1 MSVKKFKFVSP
12 GVFINEIDNSQRPN
26 EPTGRGP
33 LLIGRTERGPA
44 MVPYQVNSFAEFV
57 TVFGNPI
64 AGNTNTDV
72 WRDGNYAAPTYAAY
86 AAQAWLTNN
95 SPVTMVRLL
104 GAENSK
110 GIGTG
115 DALAG
120 WTTDNEIPATPSIAG
135 GGAYGLWMVTS
146 GSGASAGAD
155 ANSYENEIGSSRW
168 IFAAGATGTLAAI
181 IYTNRGC
188 PQLSGSTPG
197 NSGSTDQVNVTGSA
211 VWIKSTSDK
220 TFNLVMMDGATNAAA
235 TASSTVTFNFDRT
248 SNKYIRKV
256 LNTNPILANATVST
270 NSTHFWLGE
279 TFEREVYDRCTGS
292 VQWATILPMAQFG
305 TASSQW
311 QEHNY
316 SMRRAKTG
324 WFLAQDIRPTSGSA
338 TAAENILTPVY
349 NPESMQKLFRIH
361 SLGWGEWSQNNLKIS
376 IEKITAPTNNSN
388 PYGTFSLRVRKI
400 EDNDGALKTVELY
413 DNCTLNPNSENY
425 VSKKIGDKY
434 IEWDEDTKRY
444 IGYGNYDN
452 NSQFIRIE
460 MNIDVDDGVTD
471 ATYLP
476 FGVHGHPRFVGWRF
490 VSGTTGP
497 LKIGAAPA
505 SASNPLVSD
514 YANTY
519 VSSFVGGVTSFVP
532 GGQYREY
539 TFNNSDTWIAVAPS
553 ASNEID
559 AAAQAH
565 APFVFPAVP
574 LRSGSLDG
582 NIQSPRQAYFGAD
595 VLRKEGGVFYL
606 DFEKSTRDILRP
618 LPDSHKDS
626 DTVAN
631 QLEWSWIF
639 SLDDIRGTVANNVF
653 YASGSRAA
661 GTSITAASGSW
672 QDVLDAGFNKFTTV
686 MYGGFDGLRIDEA
699 EPFRNTFTADGTEL
713 TNYAYNSAKRAID
726 TAKDPEVVDY
736 NLAVAPGITT
746 SGLTDHLINI
756 CEDRGDALA
765 IVDLPGGYVP
775 SSENTAAQPSRLGSV
790 ASTVTSLNNRGLNTS
805 YGCTYYPWVQMR
817 DTLNNTTVWMPPSV
831 AALGAMSNSER
842 KQELWF
848 APAGFNRGGLSKG
861 DAGIPV
867 VGVSEKLTSD
877 DRDTLYDA
885 SINPIASFPNEG
897 IVIFG
902 QKTLQVTPSALDRIN
917 VRRLMIFVKKSISA
931 MANQVLF
938 DQNTI
943 TTWNRF
949 TGKVNPFLA
958 SIKARFGL
966 DDFKVVLDNT
976 TTTPD
981 LVDRNIIYAKI
992 FLKPTKAVE
1001 YIAIDFTITNSGAS
1015 FED

>member
-1 MSVKKFKFVSP
+1 
-12 GVFINEIDNSQRPN
+12 
-26 EPTGRGP
+26 
-33 LLIGRTERGPA
+33 
-44 MVPYQVNSFAEFV
+44 
-57 TVFGNPI
+57 
-64 AGNTNTDV
+64 
-72 WRDGNYAAPTYAAY
+72 
-86 AAQAWLTNN
+86 
-95 SPVTMVRLL
+95 
-104 GAENSK
+104 
-110 GIGTG
+110 
-115 DALAG
+115 
-120 WTTDNEIPATPSIAG
+120 
-135 GGAYGLWMVTS
+135 
-146 GSGASAGAD
+146 
-155 ANSYENEIGSSRW
+155 
-168 IFAAGATGTLAAI
+168 
-181 IYTNRGC
+181 
-188 PQLSGSTPG
+188 
-197 NSGSTDQVNVTGSA
+197 
-211 VWIKSTSDK
+211 
-220 TFNLVMMDGATNAAA
+220 
-235 TASSTVTFNFDRT
+235 
-248 SNKYIRKV
+248 
-256 LNTNPILANATVST
+256 
-270 NSTHFWLGE
+270 
-279 TFEREVYDRCTGS
+279 
-292 VQWATILPMAQFG
+292 
-305 TASSQW
+305 
-311 QEHNY
+311 
-316 SMRRAKTG
+316 
-324 WFLAQDIRPTSGSA
+324 
-338 TAAENILTPVY
+338 
-349 NPESMQKLFRIH
+349 MQKLFRIH

-376 IEKITAPTNNSN
+376 IENVTAPTNNSN
-388 PYGTFSLRVRKI
+388 PYGSFSVRVRKI

-413 DNCTLNPNSENY
+413 DNCNLNPNSENY
-425 VSKKIGDKY
+425 VAKKIGDKY

-444 IGYGNYDN
+444 IDYGNYDN

-460 MNIDVDDGVTD
+460 MNLDVDAGTTR

-476 FGVHGHPRFVGWRF
+476 FGVYGHPRFAGWRF
-490 VSGTTGP
+490 MSGAAGP
-497 LKIGAAPA
+497 LKLNDATRA
-505 SASNPLVSD
+505 SGSVD

-519 VSSFVGGVTSFVP
+519 VSSYVGGVRGFTP
-532 GGQYREY
+532 GGQYDGG
-539 TFNNSDTWIAVAPS
+539 NNTRLEFIAIRPS
-553 ASNEID
+553 ASSD
-559 AAAQAH
+559 PAASTALQEFGGAH

-595 VLRKEGGVFYL
+595 VLRKEGSVFYL

-626 DTVAN
+626 DTVAQ
-631 QLEWSWIF
+631 QLEWSWVF
-639 SLDDIRGTVANNVF
+639 SLDDVSGTFGNNVS
-653 YASGSRAA
+653 YASGSRAT
-661 GTSITAASGSW
+661 GRSITAGSGSW
-672 QDVLDAGFNKFTTV
+672 QEVLTAGFDKFTTV

-713 TNYAYNSAKRAID
+713 TNYAYNSIKRAID

-736 NLAVAPGITT
+736 NLAVVPGVTT

-765 IVDLPGGYVP
+765 VVDLAGGYVP
-775 SSENTAAQPSRLGSV
+775 SSENTTAQSGRLGSV
-790 ASTVTSLNNRGLNTS
+790 NTTVTNLNNRGLNTS
-805 YGCTYYPWVQMR
+805 YGCAYYPWVQMR
-817 DTLNNTTVWMPPSV
+817 DTLNNTTVWMPSSV

-867 VGVSEKLTSD
+867 VGVAEKLTSD
-877 DRDTLYDA
+877 ERDTLYDA
-885 SINPIASFPNEG
+885 NINPIASFPNEG

-966 DDFKVVLDNT
+966 DDFKVVLDTT

>member
-33 LLIGRTERGPA
+33 LIIGRTERGPS

-64 AGNTNTDV
+64 SGKTNTDS
-72 WRDGNYAAPTYAAY
+72 WRDGNYGAPTYAAY

-95 SPVTMVRLL
+95 SPVTIVRLL
-104 GAENSK
+104 GDENSK
-110 GIGTG
+110 GAGTG

-120 WTTDNEIPATPSIAG
+120 WNTANEIKAAGASNVIAG
-135 GGAYGLWMVTS
+135 GGAYGLWLVDS
-146 GSGASAGAD
+146 GSNIEDGTG
-155 ANSYENEIGSSRW
+155 GSSN
-168 IFAAGATGTLAAI
+168 FMFGAGGTGTLGAVF
-181 IYTNRGC
+181 YTNTGC
-188 PQLSGSTPG
+188 PQLSGSTAGYNIAPSDG
-197 NSGSTDQVNVTGSA
+197 IPDVTGSA
-211 VWIKSTSDK
+211 IWVKSTADK
-220 TFNLVMMDGATNAAA
+220 TFKLVMMDGSTDVAAAA
-235 TASSTVTFNFDRT
+235 TETVTFNFDRT
-248 SNKYIRKV
+248 SSKYIRKV
-256 LNTNPILANATVST
+256 LNTNPVLT
-270 NSTHFWLGE
+270 NSDVSSDTKNFWLGE
-279 TFEREVYDRCTGS
+279 TFEREVYNRCSGS
-292 VQWATILPMAQFG
+292 TQWGVILPMAQFG
-305 TASSQW
+305 TASNQW

-316 SMRRAKTG
+316 GMRRSKTG
-324 WFLAQDIRPTSGSA
+324 WFISQDVRTTPGSA
-338 TAAENILTPVY
+338 VETSNVLSPVY
-349 NPESMQKLFRIH
+349 SPESMQKLFKIH
-361 SLGWGEWSQNNLKIS
+361 SLGWGEWNQNNLKIS
-376 IEKITAPTNNSN
+376 IENVSAPTNNSD
-388 PYGTFSLRVRKI
+388 PYGHFSVRVRKI

-413 DNCTLNPNSENY
+413 DNCNLNPNSENY
-425 VSKKIGDKY
+425 IAKMIGDRY

-444 IGYGNYDN
+444 TEYGNYDN
-452 NSQFIRIE
+452 NSQFIRVE
-460 MNIDVDDGVTD
+460 MNTDVDDGTTD
-471 ATYLP
+471 ASYLP
-476 FGVHGHPRFVGWRF
+476 FGVYGHPRFAPWRF

-497 LKIGAAPA
+497 IKLA
-505 SASNPLVSD
+505 SAATSGSVD

-519 VSSFVGGVTSFVP
+519 ISSFVGGVTSFIP
-532 GGQYREY
+532 GGQYRNDA
-539 TFNNSDTWIAVAPS
+539 NNSDAWIGVAPS
-553 ASNEID
+553 ASNNV
-559 AAAQAH
+559 AQAGAH

-606 DFEKSTRDILRP
+606 DFEKSTRDILRA

-631 QLEWSWIF
+631 QLEWSWVF
-639 SLDDIRGTVANNVF
+639 SLDDVSGTFGNSVS
-653 YASGSRAA
+653 YSSGSRAT
-661 GTSITAASGSW
+661 GRSITAGSGSW
-672 QDVLDAGFNKFTTV
+672 QDVLTAGFNKFTTV
-686 MYGGFDGLRIDEA
+686 LYGGFDGLRIDESD
-699 EPFRNTFTADGTEL
+699 PFRNTFTTDGTET
-713 TNYAYNSAKRAID
+713 TNYAYNSIKRAID
-726 TAKDPEVVDY
+726 SAKDPEVVDY
-736 NLAVAPGITT
+736 NIALAPGVTT

-765 IVDLPGGYVP
+765 IVDLAGGYVP
-775 SSENTAAQPSRLGSV
+775 SSENTTAQSGRLGSV
-790 ASTVTSLNNRGLNTS
+790 NTTITNLNNRGINSS
-805 YGCTYYPWVQMR
+805 YGCAYYPWVQAR
-817 DTLNNTTVWMPPSV
+817 DTLNNATVWVPPSV

-842 KQELWF
+842 KQDLWF

-861 DAGIPV
+861 DGGIPV
-867 VGVSEKLTSD
+867 VGVAEKLTAEN
-877 DRDTLYDA
+877 RDKLYDA
-885 SINPIASFPNEG
+885 NINPIASFPNEG

-902 QKTLQVTPSALDRIN
+902 QKTLQVTPSALDRVN
-917 VRRLMIFVKKSISA
+917 VRRLMIFVKKSISQ

>member
-110 GIGTG
+110 GLGTG
-115 DALAG
+115 DAEAG
-120 WTTDNEIPATPSIAG
+120 WTTDNEIPATPTISA
-135 GGAYGLWMVTS
+135 GGAYGLWMITS
-146 GSGASAGAD
+146 GTTGGTAVAPTQTSP
-155 ANSYENEIGSSRW
+155 Y
-168 IFAAGATGTLAAI
+168 IFAPAATGTLAAI
-181 IYTNRGC
+181 FYTNRGC
-188 PQLSGSTPG
+188 PQLSGTVPG
-197 NSGSTDQVNVTGSA
+197 AQAGPAIVDTALTVTGSSI
-211 VWIKSTSDK
+211 WIRSTSDK

-256 LNTNPILANATVST
+256 LNTNPILTNAAVST

-292 VQWATILPMAQFG
+292 VQWGVILPMAQFG
-305 TASSQW
+305 TGSNQW

-316 SMRRAKTG
+316 PMRRAKTG
-324 WFLAQDIRPTSGSA
+324 WFLAQDTRSTSGSA
-338 TAAENILTPVY
+338 TVAENILDPVY

-476 FGVHGHPRFVGWRF
+476 FGVHGHPRFAGWRF
-490 VSGTTGP
+490 MSGTRGP
-497 LKIGAAPA
+497 IKLA
-505 SASNPLVSD
+505 SAATSGSDD

-519 VSSFVGGVTSFVP
+519 VSSNEGGARGFAP
-532 GGQYREY
+532 GGQYDGGGNTVDE
-539 TFNNSDTWIAVAPS
+539 FIATRQSSSTDPA
-553 ASNEID
+553 D
-559 AAAQAH
+559 AMALQNIFGAH

-595 VLRKEGGVFYL
+595 VLRKEGSVFYL
-606 DFEKSTRDILRP
+606 DFEKSTRDILRS

-626 DTVAN
+626 DTVAE

-639 SLDDIRGTVANNVF
+639 SLDDVRGTTANNVF

-672 QDVLDAGFNKFTTV
+672 QEVLDAGFNKFTTV

-699 EPFRNTFTADGTEL
+699 EPFRNTFTAGGTEL
-713 TNYAYNSAKRAID
+713 TNYAYNSVKRAID

-790 ASTVTSLNNRGLNTS
+790 ASTVTNLNNRGLNTS

>member
-33 LLIGRTERGPA
+33 LLIGRAERGPA

-110 GIGTG
+110 GTGTG

-120 WTTDNEIPATPSIAG
+120 WNTENEIPATPSITG
-135 GGAYGLWMVTS
+135 GGAYGLWIITS
-146 GSGASAGAD
+146 GSDPGYAAG
-155 ANSYENEIGSSRW
+155 GSSRF
-168 IFAAGATGTLAAI
+168 IFAPGATGTLGAI
-181 IYTNRGC
+181 FYTNRGC
-188 PQLSGSTPG
+188 PQLSGTMPGFSTRLSSDGADVGP
-197 NSGSTDQVNVTGSA
+197 DITGSHA
-211 VWIKSTSDK
+211 WVKSTADK
-220 TFNLVMMDGATNAAA
+220 TFKLVMIDGATDTAAEA
-235 TASSTVTFNFDRT
+235 TETVTFNFDRT

-256 LNTNPILANATVST
+256 LNTNPILTNTTVST
-270 NSTHFWLGE
+270 NTTHFWLGE

-292 VQWATILPMAQFG
+292 VQWATILPLAQFG
-305 TASSQW
+305 TASNQW

-324 WFLAQDIRPTSGSA
+324 WFISQDLRTTEGSLV
-338 TAAENILTPVY
+338 AETPNILSPVY
-349 NPESMQKLFRIH
+349 SPESMQKLFRIH

-376 IEKITAPTNNSN
+376 IESVTAPTNNSD
-388 PYGTFSLRVRKI
+388 PYGTFSVRIRKI

-413 DNCTLNPNSENY
+413 TNCNLNPNSENY
-425 VSKKIGDKY
+425 VAKKIGDKY

-444 IGYGNYDN
+444 IDYGNYDN
-452 NSQFIRIE
+452 NSQFVRIE
-460 MNIDVDDGVTD
+460 MNTDVDDGTTD
-471 ATYLP
+471 ASYLP
-476 FGVHGHPRFVGWRF
+476 FGVYGHPRFAGWRF
-490 VSGTTGP
+490 MSGTQGP
-497 LKIGAAPA
+497 LKLNDATRG
-505 SASNPLVSD
+505 SGSVD

-519 VSSFVGGVTSFVP
+519 VSSNKGGVRGFAP
-532 GGQYREY
+532 GGQYDGG
-539 TFNNSDTWIAVAPS
+539 NNTVDEFIAIRPS
-553 ASNEID
+553 ASSDDLASMRLQGIAES
-559 AAAQAH
+559 H
-565 APFVFPAVP
+565 APFVFPAIP

-595 VLRKEGGVFYL
+595 VLRKEASVFYL

-626 DTVAN
+626 DTVAD
-631 QLEWSWIF
+631 QLEWSWVF
-639 SLDDIRGTVANNVF
+639 SLDDISGTFGNNVS
-653 YASGSRAA
+653 YASGSRAQ
-661 GTSITAASGSW
+661 GRSITAASGSW
-672 QDVLDAGFNKFTTV
+672 QTVLTHGFDKFTTV

-713 TNYAYNSAKRAID
+713 TNYAYNSVKRAID
-726 TAKDPEVVDY
+726 SAKDPEVVDY

-746 SGLTDHLINI
+746 SGLTDHLVNI

-765 IVDLPGGYVP
+765 IVDLAGGYVP
-775 SSENTAAQPSRLGSV
+775 SSENKTAQSGRLGSV
-790 ASTVTSLNNRGLNTS
+790 NATITNLNNRGINSS
-805 YGCTYYPWVQMR
+805 YGCAYYPWVQAK
-817 DTLNNTTVWMPPSV
+817 DTLNNATVWVPPSV

-842 KQELWF
+842 KQDLWF
-848 APAGFNRGGLSKG
+848 APAGFSRGGLSKG
-861 DAGIPV
+861 DGGIPV
-867 VGVSEKLTSD
+867 VGVAEKLTAEN
-877 DRDTLYDA
+877 RDKLYDA
-885 SINPIASFPNEG
+885 NINPIASFPNEG

-902 QKTLQVTPSALDRIN
+902 QKTLQVTPSALDRVN
-917 VRRLMIFVKKSISA
+917 VRRLMIFVKKSISQ

-992 FLKPTKAVE
+992 SAKT
-1001 YIAIDFTITNSGAS
+1001 
-1015 FED
+1015 